1 MQEHGMQAQGRQAGC
16 MQQSDMQARYAPGA
30 RVVIRDCEWI
40 VRRADPSDDGGYV
53 LTVDGL
59 SELVSGKSARFLTR
73 LEEEADAIRVLDPA
87 ETRFEQDLTPGFE
100 KSRLFIETQRRQV
113 TPADARIHLG
123 HKAAMD
129 PVPYQLAPAL
139 QALKQNRQRILI
151 ADAVG
156 LGKTL
161 EAGILITELMRRG
174 RGKRILVL
182 TLKSMMTQFQKELW
196 NRFTIP
202 LTRLDS
208 AGLQRVRNHIPG
220 NHNPFYYYDKSIIS
234 IDTLKQDNEYRRH
247 LEQAYWDIIVIDE
260 AHNVAERGTSSQRA
274 RLAQLLAGRSD
285 TLIMLSATPHDG
297 KAKSFAS
304 LMNMLDPTAISDPE
318 DYAREDFRDKGLVI
332 RRFKKD
338 IRDQVQQEFKER
350 VVKDIVLDAS
360 PQEEAAYQALLDVP
374 FTYRGEHSPERNG
387 QLVRI
392 GLQKA
397 IFSSPAAAEVSVAQ
411 RIRKLAG
418 SEASPRQ
425 PSDDEQAE
433 IQALESLRLAL
444 RNLDAPSFG
453 KYQQLLA
460 LLKSNE
466 FGWKKRDTED
476 RLVIFSE
483 RIETLNWLQGRMQ
496 EDLKLKEE
504 AIQILHG
511 GMSDIEQQAIVEAF
525 GKPETPLRVLLCSDV
540 ASEGINL
547 HYLSHRLVHFDLP
560 WSLMVFQQRNG
571 RVDRYGQSET
581 PIITYLINRS
591 DNPRVRGDQRILEIL
606 KEKDEQAYRN
616 IGDPATFMKVHDPEA
631 EEALTMEAMAEGT
644 DAAAFDA
651 QYQPDD
657 SNEGDD
663 LLALFLNPEAAGA
676 PQPDGGDSPTVKRYS
691 LFPGDF
697 EFARQA
703 LEALNR
709 ERRQVEFSANPERAT
724 ITLTPPDD
732 LDYRFRFLPPEIR
745 PEHGSLVLTADK
757 QRFAEEI
764 RRSRQD
770 ENAWPKL
777 HYLWPQHP
785 AIQWLEEK
793 LLAQVARH
801 SAPVLALPDSP
812 AINDLLP
819 AGEAVFLVSGL
830 IPNRKAHPVIWEWFA
845 IRCRPGQ
852 AQGGKGE
859 PGEVLEVLDAET
871 WLPRLGLDGKL
882 PNRALPLA
890 LEPLEAL
897 RRPVI
902 AAAREQMADRQAEFI
917 AATRPELERQL
928 SELKALQERQVHQLE
943 VALESSRQAE
953 HFKASRR
960 EQRLGR
966 IEAVFDDY
974 RTWVEDTLTIEPV
987 PFIQIIAVLTR
998 DPD

>member
-1 MQEHGMQAQGRQAGC
+1 MQEHAMHDREA
-16 MQQSDMQARYAPGA
+16 QARYAPGA

-59 SELVSGKSARFLTR
+59 SELVSGKSAQFLTR
-73 LEEEADAIRVLDPA
+73 LEEAADAIRVLDPA
-87 ETRFEQDLTPGFE
+87 ETRFEQDLSPGFE
-100 KSRLFIETQRRQV
+100 KSRLFIETQLRQI
-113 TPADARIHLG
+113 TPADERIHLG
-123 HKAAMD
+123 HRAAMD
-129 PVPYQLAPAL
+129 PVPYQLDPAL
-139 QALKQNRQRILI
+139 QALKQTRQRILI

-161 EAGILITELMRRG
+161 EAGILMTELMRRG

-208 AGLQRVRNHIPG
+208 TGLQRVRNHIPG

-260 AHNVAERGTSSQRA
+260 AHNVAERGSSSQRA

-318 DYAREDFRDKGLVI
+318 DYAREDFSDKGLVI

-338 IRDQVQQEFKER
+338 IRDQVAQEFKER
-350 VVKDIVLDAS
+350 VVKDIYLDAS
-360 PQEEAAYQALLDVP
+360 PEEEAAYQALLEVP

-397 IFSSPAAAEVSVAQ
+397 IFSSPAAARVSVEQ
-411 RIRKLAG
+411 RIRKLQG
-418 SEASPRQ
+418 SEANPRQ
-425 PSDDEQAE
+425 PSDDERVE
-433 IQALESLRLAL
+433 IQALHSL
-444 RNLDAPSFG
+444 
-453 KYQQLLA
+453 LLA
-460 LLKSNE
+460 LGNVDVAHFSKYRELLGLLKSSD
-466 FGWKKRDTED
+466 FGWKKSNSED

-483 RIETLNWLQGRMQ
+483 RIETLHWLQGQ
-496 EDLKLKEE
+496 LQADLKLKDD
-504 AIQILHG
+504 AIRILHG
-511 GMSDIEQQAIVEAF
+511 GMSDIEQQEIVEAF
-525 GKPETPLRVLLCSDV
+525 GKPESPLRVLLCSDV

-571 RVDRYGQSET
+571 RVDRYGQERT

-606 KEKDEQAYRN
+606 KEKDEQAYKN
-616 IGDPATFMKVHDPEA
+616 IGDPATFMKVHDADA
-631 EEALTMEAMAEGT
+631 EVELTMEAMAEGT
-644 DAAAFDA
+644 AAEAFDA
-651 QYQPDD
+651 QYQPDT

-663 LLALFLNPEAAGA
+663 LLALFLNPDAAAPPSQQEAGSGEGSGEGQKA
-676 PQPDGGDSPTVKRYS
+676 SPTVERFS
-691 LFPGDF
+691 LFESDF
-697 EFARQA
+697 AFARQA

-709 ERRQVEFSANPERAT
+709 ERKQVSFSANPERQT
-724 ITLTPPDD
+724 LTLTPPDD

-745 PEHGSLVLTADK
+745 PVDGSLVLTADK
-757 QRFAEEI
+757 ARFEQEI

-785 AIQWLEEK
+785 AIQWLQDR

-801 SAPVLALPDSP
+801 SAPVLVLPETDAVARALAP
-812 AINDLLP
+812 
-819 AGEAVFLVSGL
+819 GESVFLVSGL

-852 AQGGKGE
+852 GGAPE
-859 PGEVLEVLDAET
+859 IEVQPAEAWLRQLPLDSQ
-871 WLPRLGLDGKL
+871 L
-882 PNRALPLA
+882 PNRARPVDLGA
-890 LEPLEAL
+890 LEAL
-897 RRPVI
+897 RGPVI
-902 AAAREQMADRQAEFI
+902 DAARGEMHRRQQRYTEQTAPRLAEQLDKLQA
-917 AATRPELERQL
+917 
-928 SELKALQERQVHQLE
+928 LKGRQVQQLE
-943 VALESSRQAE
+943 MQLAGSQQAD
-953 HFKASRR
+953 HFKAARK
-960 EQRLGR
+960 EERLKR
-966 IEAVFDDY
+966 IERVFADY
-974 RTWVEDTLTIEPV
+974 QAWVQDTHTIEPV
-987 PFIQIIAVLTR
+987 PYLQIIAVLTR
-998 DPD
+998 ETD

>member
-1 MQEHGMQAQGRQAGC
+1 MQAL
-16 MQQSDMQARYAPGA
+16 YAPGA

-40 VRRADPSDDGGYV
+40 VRRADPSDDGGYM

-59 SELVSGKSARFLTR
+59 SELVNGKSARFLTR
-73 LEEEADAIRVLDPA
+73 LEEAENAIRVLDPA
-87 ETRFEQDLTPGFE
+87 ETSFEQDLTPGFE
-100 KSRLFIETQRRQV
+100 KSRLFIETQLRQI
-113 TPADARIHLG
+113 TPADQRIHLG

-129 PVPYQLAPAL
+129 PVPYQLDPAL

-161 EAGILITELMRRG
+161 EAGILMTELMRRG

-182 TLKSMMTQFQKELW
+182 TLKSMMTQFQKEMW

-208 AGLQRVRNHIPG
+208 AGLQRVRNNIPG

-260 AHNVAERGTSSQRA
+260 AHNVAERGSSSQRA
-274 RLAQLLAGRSD
+274 KLAQLLAGRSD

-297 KAKSFAS
+297 MARSFAS
-304 LMNMLDPTAISDPE
+304 LMNMLDPTAISDPD
-318 DYAREDFRDKGLVI
+318 DYAKEDFRDKGLVI

-350 VVKDIVLDAS
+350 VVNDIYLDAS
-360 PQEEAAYQALLDVP
+360 PEEEAAYQALLEVP
-374 FTYRGEHSPERNG
+374 FTYRGEHNAERNG

-392 GLQKA
+392 GLQKS
-397 IFSSPAAAEVSVAQ
+397 IFSSPAAAQVSVEQ
-411 RIRKLAG
+411 RIKKLKSKDET
-418 SEASPRQ
+418 SE
-425 PSDDEQAE
+425 DEQQE
-433 IQALESLRLAL
+433 IEALNSLLLSLR
-444 RNLDAPSFG
+444 NVDAAHFN
-453 KYQQLLA
+453 KYQE
-460 LLKSNE
+460 LLKLLNSKD
-466 FGWKKRDTED
+466 FGWKKTDTED

-483 RIETLNWLQGRMQ
+483 RIETLNWLQGQMMG
-496 EDLKLKEE
+496 DLKLKDD
-504 AIQILHG
+504 AVQILHG
-511 GMSDIEQQAIVEAF
+511 GMSDIEQQEIVEAF
-525 GKPETPLRVLLCSDV
+525 GKQESKLRLLLCSDV

-571 RVDRYGQSET
+571 RVDRYGQTET

-591 DNPRVRGDQRILEIL
+591 DNPTVRGDQRILEIL
-606 KEKDEQAYRN
+606 KVKDEQAYKN

-631 EEALTMEAMAEGT
+631 EEGLTADAMASGT
-644 DAAAFDA
+644 EAEAFNE

-663 LLALFLNPEAAGA
+663 LLALFLNPEAA
-676 PQPDGGDSPTVKRYS
+676 QPKTEEEAEQHTAERYS
-691 LFPGDF
+691 LFPSDY

-703 LEALNR
+703 LEAINR
-709 ERRQVEFSANPERAT
+709 DRKQVNFTANKEKQT
-724 ITLTPPDD
+724 LTLTPPDD
-732 LDYRFRFLPPEIR
+732 LNYRFRFLPSEISPEN
-745 PEHGSLVLTADK
+745 GSLVLTAD
-757 QRFAEEI
+757 QTRFEEEI

-785 AIQWLEEK
+785 AIQWLEDK

-801 SAPVLALPDSP
+801 SAPVMVLPDTLTVKQALQP
-812 AINDLLP
+812 
-819 AGEAVFLVSGL
+819 GESVFLVSGL

-845 IRCRPGQ
+845 IKTLNGDVT
-852 AQGGKGE
+852 GVESGE
-859 PGEVLEVLDAET
+859 TCCKPC
-871 WLPRLGLDGKL
+871 
-882 PNRALPLA
+882 N
-890 LEPLEAL
+890 
-897 RRPVI
+897 
-902 AAAREQMADRQAEFI
+902 
-917 AATRPELERQL
+917 
-928 SELKALQERQVHQLE
+928 
-943 VALESSRQAE
+943 
-953 HFKASRR
+953 
-960 EQRLGR
+960 
-966 IEAVFDDY
+966 
-974 RTWVEDTLTIEPV
+974 
-987 PFIQIIAVLTR
+987 
-998 DPD
+998 

>member
-1 MQEHGMQAQGRQAGC
+1 M
-16 MQQSDMQARYAPGA
+16 SSLYAPGA
-30 RVVIRDCEWI
+30 RVLIRDCEWI
-40 VRRADPSDDGGYV
+40 VRRADASDDGGYI

-59 SELVSGKSARFLTR
+59 SELVNGTSARFLTK
-73 LEEEADAIRVLDPA
+73 LEEQADAIRVLDPA

-100 KSRLFIETQRRQV
+100 KSRLFIETQLRQIS
-113 TPADARIHLG
+113 PADEKIHLG

-129 PVPYQLAPAL
+129 PVPYQLDPAL

-161 EAGILITELMRRG
+161 EAGILMTELMRRG

-182 TLKSMMTQFQKELW
+182 TLKSMMTQFQKEMW

-247 LEQAYWDIIVIDE
+247 LEKAYWDIIVIDE
-260 AHNVAERGTSSQRA
+260 VHNVAERGSSSQRA
-274 RLAQLLAGRSD
+274 QLAQLLSGRSD

-297 KAKSFAS
+297 KARSFAS
-304 LMNMLDPTAISDPE
+304 LMNMLDPTAISDPD
-318 DYAREDFRDKGLVI
+318 DYAKEDFRDKGLVI

-350 VVKDIVLDAS
+350 VVNDIYLNAS
-360 PQEEAAYQALLDVP
+360 PEEEAAYQALLDVP
-374 FTYRGEHSPERNG
+374 FTYRGEHSATKNG

-397 IFSSPAAAEVSVAQ
+397 IFSSPAAAEVSVQQ
-411 RIRKLAG
+411 RIKKLENKPDI
-418 SEASPRQ
+418 SE
-425 PSDDEQAE
+425 DEQRE
-433 IQALESLRLAL
+433 IQALNSLLLSLRNITPASFHKYRDLL
-444 RNLDAPSFG
+444 NLLGS
-453 KYQQLLA
+453 KEY
-460 LLKSNE
+460 
-466 FGWKKRDTED
+466 GWKKTDTED

-483 RIETLNWLQGRMQ
+483 RIETLNWLHSQLQG
-496 EDLKLKEE
+496 DLKLKDD
-504 AIQILHG
+504 AIRILHG
-511 GMSDIEQQAIVEAF
+511 GMGDIEQQEIVEDF
-525 GKPETPLRVLLCSDV
+525 GKPESKLRVLLCSDV

-571 RVDRYGQSET
+571 RVDRYGQEQT
-581 PIITYLINRS
+581 PIITYLINQS
-591 DNPRVRGDQRILEIL
+591 DNPKVRGDQRILEIL
-606 KEKDEQAYRN
+606 KEKDEQAYKN
-616 IGDPATFMKVHDPEA
+616 IGDPATFMKVHDAEA

-644 DAAAFDA
+644 DAKAFDDK
-651 QYQPDD
+651 YQADD

-663 LLALFLNPEAAGA
+663 LLALFLNPEAA
-676 PQPDGGDSPTVKRYS
+676 QPKTEKEAEQYTVERYS
-691 LFPGDF
+691 LFPSDY

-703 LEALNR
+703 LEAINR
-709 ERRQVEFSANPERAT
+709 ERRQVHFTANNDKQT
-724 ITLTPPDD
+724 LTLTPPDD

-745 PEHGSLVLTADK
+745 PVDGSLVLTADK
-757 QRFAEEI
+757 ARFENEI

-785 AIQWLEEK
+785 AIQWLQDK

-801 SAPVLALPDSP
+801 SAPVLALPDTD
-812 AINDLLP
+812 AVKQALHT
-819 AGEAVFLVSGL
+819 GESVFLVSGL

-845 IRCRPGQ
+845 IKTRN
-852 AQGGKGE
+852 
-859 PGEVLEVLDAET
+859 GEVTALEPAEHWLQSLQLDN
-871 WLPRLGLDGKL
+871 KL
-882 PNRALPLA
+882 PNRAQPINIS
-890 LEPLEAL
+890 ELEAL
-897 RRPVI
+897 RPPVI
-902 AAAREQMADRQAEFI
+902 SAAKAEMHQRQQAYTEQKNE
-917 AATRPELERQL
+917 ELTEQ
-928 SELKALQERQVHQLE
+928 LKALEALQQRQVKQIELQLE
-943 VALESSRQAE
+943 KSAQAE
-953 HFKASRR
+953 HFKAARR
-960 EQRLGR
+960 EERIGR
-966 IEAVFDDY
+966 IERVFDEY
-974 RTWVEDTLTIEPV
+974 QAWVRDTLTIEPV
-987 PFIQIIAVLTR
+987 PFIQIIAVFTR
-998 DPD
+998 EAGEQV

>member
-1 MQEHGMQAQGRQAGC
+1 MA
-16 MQQSDMQARYAPGA
+16 SLYAPGA

-40 VRRADPSDDGGYV
+40 VRRADACDDGGYV

-73 LEEEADAIRVLDPA
+73 LEEEASAIRALDPA

-100 KSRLFIETQRRQV
+100 KSRLFIETQLRQI
-113 TPADARIHLG
+113 TPADEKIHLG

-129 PVPYQLAPAL
+129 PVPYQLDPAL

-161 EAGILITELMRRG
+161 EAGILMTELMRRG

-182 TLKSMMTQFQKELW
+182 TLKSMMTQFQKEMW

-208 AGLQRVRNHIPG
+208 TGLQRVRNHIPG

-260 AHNVAERGTSSQRA
+260 AHNVAERGSSSQRA
-274 RLAQLLAGRSD
+274 KLAQLLAGRSD

-297 KAKSFAS
+297 KARSFAS
-304 LMNMLDPTAISDPE
+304 LMNMLDPTAISDPD
-318 DYAREDFRDKGLVI
+318 DYAKEDFRDKGLVI

-350 VVKDIVLDAS
+350 EVNDVYLNAS
-360 PQEEAAYQALLDVP
+360 PEEEAAYQALLDVP
-374 FTYRGEHSPERNG
+374 FTYRGEHSETKNG

-397 IFSSPAAAEVSVAQ
+397 IFSSPAAAETSVQQ
-411 RIRKLAG
+411 RIKKL
-418 SEASPRQ
+418 EAKEQ
-425 PSDDEQAE
+425 TSDDEQQE
-433 IQALESLRLAL
+433 IQSLNTLLLAL
-444 RNLDAPSFG
+444 RNVTPGNFN
-453 KYQQLLA
+453 KYRELLA
-460 LLKSNE
+460 LLNSKK
-466 FGWKKRDTED
+466 FAWKKTDTED

-483 RIETLNWLQGRMQ
+483 RIETLNWLYGQLQ
-496 EDLKLKEE
+496 TDLKLKDN
-504 AIQILHG
+504 ALQILHG
-511 GMSDIEQQAIVEAF
+511 GMSDVDQQEIVEEF
-525 GKPETPLRVLLCSDV
+525 GKPESKLRVLLCSDV

-571 RVDRYGQSET
+571 RVDRYGQEQT
-581 PIITYLINRS
+581 PIITYLINQS
-591 DNPRVRGDQRILEIL
+591 ENPQVRGDQRILEIL
-606 KEKDEQAYRN
+606 KDKDEQAYKN

-631 EEALTMEAMAEGT
+631 EEALTAEAMATGT
-644 DAAAFDA
+644 DASAFNE
-651 QYQPDD
+651 QYQPDE
-657 SNEGDD
+657 SNPADE
-663 LLALFLNPEAAGA
+663 LMALFENPEANEPKTEQQAEEH
-676 PQPDGGDSPTVKRYS
+676 TVQGYS
-691 LFPGDF
+691 LFESDY

-703 LEALNR
+703 LDALNR
-709 ERRQVEFSANPERAT
+709 ERKQVSFTANNDRQMLS
-724 ITLTPPDD
+724 LTPPDD

-745 PEHGSLVLTADK
+745 PEDGTLVLTADK
-757 QRFAEEI
+757 QCFEDEI

-785 AIQWLEEK
+785 AIQWLQDK

-801 SAPVLALPDSP
+801 SAPVLALPDTDNVNR
-812 AINDLLP
+812 AIQP
-819 AGEAVFLVSGL
+819 GESVFLVSGL
-830 IPNRKAHPVIWEWFA
+830 IPNRKAHPVICQWFA
-845 IRCRPGQ
+845 IKTRKGDVTAVEPAEDWLQ
-852 AQGGKGE
+852 ALQ
-859 PGEVLEVLDAET
+859 LDN
-871 WLPRLGLDGKL
+871 KL
-882 PNRALPLA
+882 PNRAQPVNIS
-890 LEPLEAL
+890 ELEAL
-897 RRPVI
+897 RQPVI
-902 AAAREQMADRQAEFI
+902 HAAKEEMNQRQQAYTEQTGEELAEQLQA
-917 AATRPELERQL
+917 LE
-928 SELKALQERQVHQLE
+928 ALQQRQVAQVEMQLE
-943 VALESSRQAE
+943 KSAQAE
-953 HFKASRR
+953 HFKAARR
-960 EQRLGR
+960 EERIGR
-966 IEAVFDDY
+966 IERVFDEY
-974 RTWVEDTLTIEPV
+974 QAWVRDTLTIEPV
-987 PFIQIIAVLTR
+987 PFIQIIAVFTTE
-998 DPD
+998 

>member
-1 MQEHGMQAQGRQAGC
+1 MTGDVGTVCQPFRCFHRVSPCGTQEEAWVKEVGMQEHGMQAQGRQAGG

-73 LEEEADAIRVLDPA
+73 LEENADAIRVLDPA

-100 KSRLFIETQRRQV
+100 KSRLFVETQRRQI

-129 PVPYQLAPAL
+129 PVPYQLDPAL

-297 KAKSFAS
+297 KARSFAS

-460 LLKSNE
+460 LLKSAD
-466 FGWKKRDTED
+466 FGWKKSDTQD

-496 EDLKLKEE
+496 EDLKLKGE

-591 DNPRVRGDQRILEIL
+591 DNPKVRGDQRILEIL
-606 KEKDEQAYRN
+606 KEKDEQAYKN

-631 EEALTMEAMAEGT
+631 EEELTMQAMASGT
-644 DAAAFDA
+644 RAEDFDR
-651 QYQPDD
+651 QYQPDE

-663 LLALFLNPEAAGA
+663 LLALFLSPPVLNPEAAQSSS
-676 PQPDGGDSPTVKRYS
+676 PQQLEEHTVERYS
-691 LFPGDF
+691 LFDSDYD
-697 EFARQA
+697 FARQA
-703 LEALNR
+703 LQAINR
-709 ERRQVEFSANPERAT
+709 ERKQVNFTANDERQTLT
-724 ITLTPPDD
+724 ITPPDD

-745 PEHGSLVLTADK
+745 PED
-757 QRFAEEI
+757 
-764 RRSRQD
+764 
-770 ENAWPKL
+770 
-777 HYLWPQHP
+777 
-785 AIQWLEEK
+785 
-793 LLAQVARH
+793 
-801 SAPVLALPDSP
+801 
-812 AINDLLP
+812 
-819 AGEAVFLVSGL
+819 GL
-830 IPNRKAHPVIWEWFA
+830 
-845 IRCRPGQ
+845 
-852 AQGGKGE
+852 
-859 PGEVLEVLDAET
+859 
-871 WLPRLGLDGKL
+871 
-882 PNRALPLA
+882 
-890 LEPLEAL
+890 
-897 RRPVI
+897 
-902 AAAREQMADRQAEFI
+902 
-917 AATRPELERQL
+917 
-928 SELKALQERQVHQLE
+928 
-943 VALESSRQAE
+943 
-953 HFKASRR
+953 
-960 EQRLGR
+960 
-966 IEAVFDDY
+966 
-974 RTWVEDTLTIEPV
+974 
-987 PFIQIIAVLTR
+987 LTR
-998 DPD
+998 S